1 MPIAIS
7 RSIPSN
13 YMPASHQNVCKI
25 SKRSPNVRAKKMKR
39 KRRKWRRRWG
49 ILIWVYLR
57 ACVCFYFR
65 PNVFNDSLARVQY
78 IRKWPNTKIKANKRI
93 ISTHHN
99 NCKLIRNFV
108 CQCLR
113 FFGSLRASLRACVCV
128 CSSVL
133 MRVSGVRV
141 CFLSK
146 FLCIFIIKLCCS
158 TTK

>member
-57 ACVCFYFR
+57 ACVRFYFR

-113 FFGSLRASLRACVCV
+113 FFGSLRTSLRVCVCV
-128 CSSVL
+128 FVALCWC
-133 MRVSGVRV
+133 V
-141 CFLSK
+141 CPVWECVFCQNSCAFL
-146 FLCIFIIKLCCS
+146 
-158 TTK
+158 